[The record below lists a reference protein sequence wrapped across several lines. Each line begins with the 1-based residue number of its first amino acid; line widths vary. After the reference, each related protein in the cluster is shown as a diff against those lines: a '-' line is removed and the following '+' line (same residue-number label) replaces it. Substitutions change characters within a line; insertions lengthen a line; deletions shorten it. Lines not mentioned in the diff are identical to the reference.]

1 MLVRNFL
8 DVARQRDVVSSIAG
22 RAFEAR
28 AYDGGGALKC
38 RTVCLGGQDWD
49 HASNAYVATDGAV
62 PLGRDKRTA
71 PLCRLSHLEG
81 KYGPVG
87 PFDLYVGAA
96 LEVLG
101 RRLTLKQTADLAT
114 KTWVEAE
121 AARLRRVQER
131 LLDELRT
138 YGREVGNLPGGGVA
152 GSHRTTSASWGL
164 DTGRRRVQNAVDRR
178 QNASDPL
185 RKLARD
191 NEFLRLQVAEYRP
204 VHGEV

>member
-1 MLVRNFL
+1 MALRLPRARPRRDAAMGGFEPIPPPRTLNFL
-8 DVARQRDVVSSIAG
+8 SWWHETTAKGSVRRDLRLS
-22 RAFEAR
+22 
-28 AYDGGGALKC
+28 YD
-38 RTVCLGGQDWD
+38 T
-49 HASNAYVATDGAV
+49 TDGSV
-62 PLGRDKRTA
+62 TLGLDKKTA
-71 PLCRLSHLEG
+71 TLYRLSHLEG
-81 KYGPVG
+81 RYGPVG

>member
-1 MLVRNFL
+1 MCI
-8 DVARQRDVVSSIAG
+8 RD
-22 RAFEAR
+22 R
-28 AYDGGGALKC
+28 K
-38 RTVCLGGQDWD
+38 T
-49 HASNAYVATDGAV
+49 AT
-62 PLGRDKRTA
+62 LY
-71 PLCRLSHLEG
+71 RLSHLEG

>member
-1 MLVRNFL
+1 MAGTDINAWRVFF
-8 DVARQRDVVSSIAG
+8 SSLRAG
-22 RAFEAR
+22 QGS
-28 AYDGGGALKC
+28 DGC
-38 RTVCLGGQDWD
+38 RRCTPTGW
-49 HASNAYVATDGAV
+49 
-62 PLGRDKRTA
+62 
-71 PLCRLSHLEG
+71 
-81 KYGPVG
+81 
-87 PFDLYVGAA
+87 
-96 LEVLG
+96 
-101 RRLTLKQTADLAT
+101 LKQTADLAT

-164 DTGRRRVQNAVDRR
+164 NTGRRRVQNAVDRR